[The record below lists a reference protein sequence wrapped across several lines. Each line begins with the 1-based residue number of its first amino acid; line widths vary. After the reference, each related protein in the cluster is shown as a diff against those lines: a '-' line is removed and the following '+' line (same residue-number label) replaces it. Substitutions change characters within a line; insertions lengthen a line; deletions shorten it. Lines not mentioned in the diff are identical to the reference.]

1 MSSVGLQLQLR
12 ELLQGHSPPGARRRP
27 ASAGQMS
34 EEELAAEIE
43 KQRTLNALGGF
54 PF

>member
-1 MSSVGLQLQLR
+1 MSRVGLQLQLR
-12 ELLQGHSPPGARRRP
+12 VLLQGHSPLGARRRP

-34 EEELAAEIE
+34 EEALASDIE
-43 KQRTLNALGGF
+43 KQRTLKALGGF